1 MIIKILITGYCIL
14 ITAILAN
21 ILASFLNLLTW
32 YDLYVSIIKTNFIIS
47 LNSLSIVDT
56 LWLFFIYPLLL
67 SIGYIIGEYIYILL
81 FINTA

>member
-21 ILASFLNLLTW
+21 LLASFLNLLTW
-32 YDLYVSIIKTNFIIS
+32 YDLYVSIIKTNFTIS
-47 LNSLSIVDT
+47 LKSLSIVNT

-67 SIGYIIGEYIYILL
+67 SIGYIIGEYIYYF

>member
-47 LNSLSIVDT
+47 LNSLSIMDT